1 MKVLLCRYVM
11 YGDVVGV
18 TMVPEVRTSELD
30 VIDG

>member
-11 YGDVVGV
+11 YGDVCGI
-18 TMVPEVRTSELD
+18 MVPEVRTSELD